1 MVRWNYNLKQRP
13 CRSSS
18 AIIQD
23 KAQSE
28 IGSRQLSKR
37 LLGMDIQ
44 FVKCPVDRLE
54 LGRFMLGQWY
64 HTISGIH
71 WITPMNI

>member
-1 MVRWNYNLKQRP
+1 MARWNYNLKQRP

-44 FVKCPVDRLE
+44 FVKCPVDRLADLC
-54 LGRFMLGQWY
+54 LGNGIIQFLGFIGL
-64 HTISGIH
+64 HR
-71 WITPMNI
+71 